1 MKKGYFDN
9 AATTLVKPDGMYQY
23 VADYMMKN
31 GANIGRSNIATAK
44 SAGALV
50 KETRELILDLAHAP
64 KTKEVVFLPSAT
76 IALNTIINGINLNKS
91 SCVYVSRFE
100 HNAVM
105 RTLLHLQKEKGF
117 GIEYL
122 AMKDESS
129 LEYDL
134 AGIKQQFESKKP
146 ELLIISHVS
155 NVIGLI
161 APVDSIATLVKTYGA
176 TILVDGAQAFGN
188 VDVVVDNKIDYYVFA
203 GHKTLMAP
211 FGVAGFICNKNT
223 TLPAF
228 IYGGT
233 GVDSANIEMP
243 ETIPERFEAGSQNIM
258 AIAGLNYSLKWI
270 NKNKQFIKQKEK
282 DNLIRLSALLKRYG
296 FIRSIEVTGESVSI
310 IACTFDGLTS
320 DEVGRVLGEKGVTV
334 RTGLH
339 CAPTAHKFL
348 GSFPSGLVRF
358 SVSCFTSE
366 EDFEAL
372 EEALDY
378 IDEEI

>member
-31 GANIGRSNIATAK
+31 GANIGRSNITTAK

-76 IALNTIINGINLNKS
+76 IALNTLINGINLNNS

-176 TILVDGAQAFGN
+176 TILVDGLLSYIPSSRKYQFELSISRLFG
-188 VDVVVDNKIDYYVFA
+188 
-203 GHKTLMAP
+203 KTRHM
-211 FGVAGFICNKNT
+211 
-223 TLPAF
+223 
-228 IYGGT
+228 
-233 GVDSANIEMP
+233 
-243 ETIPERFEAGSQNIM
+243 IPTM
-258 AIAGLNYSLKWI
+258 
-270 NKNKQFIKQKEK
+270 
-282 DNLIRLSALLKRYG
+282 
-296 FIRSIEVTGESVSI
+296 
-310 IACTFDGLTS
+310 
-320 DEVGRVLGEKGVTV
+320 
-334 RTGLH
+334 
-339 CAPTAHKFL
+339 
-348 GSFPSGLVRF
+348 
-358 SVSCFTSE
+358 
-366 EDFEAL
+366 L
-372 EEALDY
+372 EQV
-378 IDEEI
+378 